1 MLWDRVCWRKRGDHI
16 SQETAHRDVSKYK
29 LEGDEVF
36 GGWLNLDPRPQ
47 FFHCVPASHAESW
60 LQLVLFLY
68 FIVAVFAVS
77 CCCFVYFV
85 FILSPKCIQGVRGQL
100 GKKWLLP
107 RVACCRLS

>member
-47 FFHCVPASHAESW
+47 FFHCVPASHAESL
-60 LQLVLFLY
+60 LQLVFYFDLFAAC
-68 FIVAVFAVS
+68 FVVCC

-85 FILSPKCIQGVRGQL
+85 FLLSPKCI
-100 GKKWLLP
+100 
-107 RVACCRLS
+107 